1 MPDYS
6 NSKIYKIVNT
16 VDEEVYIGSTTQLYL
31 SQRMT
36 THRDR
41 ANNQHPERLYK
52 HMSKIGVEHFYIDL
66 LEEYPCQTKDQLLK
80 KEREYILKRGTLN
93 QKIPLRTNE
102 EYRNDTRE
110 HHRQICKEYREKHRE
125 TYNERIVCPKC
136 NGFATKSN
144 IRRHQMTKQCIQ
156 SS

>member
-16 VDEEVYIGSTTQLYL
+16 VDEEVYIGSTTQFYL

-41 ANNQHPERLYK
+41 ANNLHPERLYK

-80 KEREYILKRGTLN
+80 KNENAYLN
-93 QKIPLRTNE
+93 LVHSTKKYLYEQTRNTEMTPENITDKYVKSTEKNTAKPITNALCV
-102 EYRNDTRE
+102 RSVMVLLQN
-110 HHRQICKEYREKHRE
+110 Q
-125 TYNERIVCPKC
+125 TYED
-136 NGFATKSN
+136 
-144 IRRHQMTKQCIQ
+144 IR
-156 SS
+156 